1 MVGPTFR
8 LTRDE
13 QQDLISHAKLERFGD
28 GELLQR
34 TGEIP
39 DGITFIL
46 AGEIRLTAPLEDGSE
61 MALSTQEEG
70 AFLGQSALTRQPV
83 LGSVYALGEVTTVHV
98 ARDKLADLVQQN
110 PKLQQELGRT
120 IEERREYVRQAIAES
135 EDIDAN

>member
-1 MVGPTFR
+1 
-8 LTRDE
+8 
-13 QQDLISHAKLERFGD
+13 
-28 GELLQR
+28 
-34 TGEIP
+34 
-39 DGITFIL
+39 
-46 AGEIRLTAPLEDGSE
+46 

-135 EDIDAN
+135 EDVDAN